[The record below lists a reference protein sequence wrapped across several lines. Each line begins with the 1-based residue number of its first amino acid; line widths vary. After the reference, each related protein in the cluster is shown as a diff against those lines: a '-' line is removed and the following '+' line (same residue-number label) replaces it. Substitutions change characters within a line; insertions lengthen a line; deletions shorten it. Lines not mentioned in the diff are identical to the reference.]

1 MTDITGS
8 VKPGRIIGALAGL
21 VGLGGAA
28 AWWQLFRRPLPQTAG
43 TLHMHGLD
51 APVEIRRDRW
61 GVPHIYAASPRDL
74 WFAQGFCFGQDR
86 LWQLDLYRRVAD
98 GRLAQIAG
106 PAALPSDRLMRT
118 LGLRRVAEREAREMP
133 DDVAEALVAISAG
146 INAAAARAAAL
157 PVEFQIDRKSV
168 V

>member
-1 MTDITGS
+1 CVTDITGS

-86 LWQLDLYRRVAD
+86 LCSSTSTAASPMAGSPRSR
-98 GRLAQIAG
+98 GRPRC
-106 PAALPSDRLMRT
+106 PAT
-118 LGLRRVAEREAREMP
+118 G
-133 DDVAEALVAISAG
+133 
-146 INAAAARAAAL
+146 
-157 PVEFQIDRKSV
+157 
-168 V
+168 